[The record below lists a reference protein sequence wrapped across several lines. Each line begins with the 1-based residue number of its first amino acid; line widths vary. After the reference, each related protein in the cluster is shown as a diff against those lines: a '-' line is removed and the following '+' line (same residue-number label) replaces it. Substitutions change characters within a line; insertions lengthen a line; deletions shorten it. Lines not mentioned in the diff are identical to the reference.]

1 MDKSDTTTIN
11 AVQEPMHCDRYISRY
26 GEPNCL
32 RWYLFFNRLSA
43 TDKGLCRSNGVEDPK
58 LWAQHEGAW
67 VRVVMASRFGDVG
80 ITSNLD
86 AEHGYD
92 DRVAVEDLT
101 DFTDVRPKFKKGK

>member
-1 MDKSDTTTIN
+1 MNDK
-11 AVQEPMHCDRYISRY
+11 VKVEPRHCDSYISSY
-26 GEPNCL
+26 WESNSL

-43 TDKGLCRSNGVEDPK
+43 TDKGLCRANGVSDPK
-58 LWAQHEGAW
+58 LWAKHGGAW

-86 AEHGYD
+86 AENGYD

-101 DFTDVRPKFKKGK
+101 DFTDVRPKYEKVKK